1 MDCKKIASEIN
12 KCKEYRLQ
20 AKDCICEEYSVSN
33 YSPGTVQDDEY
44 VIRQIY
50 SPIHIDEETGRLKP
64 LAFEDASSRG
74 MSVNRKNHISKEELE
89 EKIAK
94 KLKIDENKGKKRTCK
109 GVAIAEC
116 SDIRAIKHQE
126 IKSFCI
132 YDTATDKDKS
142 HADICQA
149 ISSRKEGSRA
159 RFKLRKVFSEFPFNM
174 KKLFDG
180 E

>member
-1 MDCKKIASEIN
+1 MDCKKIASETH

-33 YSPGTVQDDEY
+33 HSPGPVQDDEY

-74 MSVNRKNHISKEELE
+74 MSVNRKNFVSKQELE

-94 KLKIDENKGKKRTCK
+94 KLKIDKDRGKKRTCK
-109 GVAIAEC
+109 GVAIAKC
-116 SDIRAIKHQE
+116 SDIRAITHQE
-126 IKSFCI
+126 TKSFCI

-149 ISSRKEGSRA
+149 ISGRKEGSRA
-159 RFKLRKVFSEFPFNM
+159 RFKLRKVFSEFPSDL
-174 KKLFDG
+174 KKLSDG
-180 E
+180 Y